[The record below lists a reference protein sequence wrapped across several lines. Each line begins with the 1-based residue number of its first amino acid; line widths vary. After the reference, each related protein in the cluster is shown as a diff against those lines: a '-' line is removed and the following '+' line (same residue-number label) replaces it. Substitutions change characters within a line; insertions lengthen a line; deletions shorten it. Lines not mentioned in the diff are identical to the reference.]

1 MKLDTSTQNISSQH
15 NPYLLNKAQPN
26 QEKPKENIEATIQKS
41 AVSVQL
47 SMNAQ
52 IVLFSMDS
60 EKLSKGNSLLQGSIS
75 KDSSQVLD
83 FLAGKTTIDGLS
95 LKNIGY
101 EGKPITKLSQD
112 EASELVGENGFF
124 GITQTSNRVADFV
137 LSFSQDDVD
146 ILKQGR
152 EGIVKGFE
160 EAEKL
165 FGGEL
170 PEISYKTQ
178 ERTLKLIDEKIA
190 SLENDN

>member
-1 MKLDTSTQNISSQH
+1 MKVDTSTQNITAQQ
-15 NPYLLNKAQPN
+15 NPYLSNKPQTK
-26 QEKPKENIEATIQKS
+26 QENPKENIEATIQKS

-60 EKLSKGNSLLQGSIS
+60 ENLAKGNSFLQGSIS

-83 FLAGKTTIDGLS
+83 FLSGKTTVDGLS

-112 EASELVGENGFF
+112 EASDLVSENGFF
-124 GITQTSNRVADFV
+124 GITQTSDRVANFV

-152 EGIVKGFE
+152 EGVVKGFE

-165 FGGEL
+165 FGGQL

-178 ERTLKLIDEKIA
+178 ERTLQLIDEKIA
-190 SLENDN
+190 SLEKDN